1 MFDRMPKIVGVTW
14 PRPHP
19 LSGKIIC
26 VPARHSP
33 YKAAYQIW
41 SL

>member
-1 MFDRMPKIVGVTW
+1 MFDRMPKIVLITR

-26 VPARHSP
+26 APPRHSP
-33 YKAAYQIW
+33 YKEAYQI
-41 SL
+41 